1 MVWQRIRRLLAAS
14 LAAALLFVPVAPAS
28 AQDGFGPVTNL
39 PMPRFV
45 SLKSDQVNVRVG
57 PGPEYPISW
66 TYVRFG
72 LPVEIIAEY
81 DNWRRVRD
89 ANGNEGWVLSTLLSG
104 DRWIIVLITNDGTNL
119 TVRSEP
125 AEAAQIVAYLEPG
138 VLVAVERCQNGWCRL
153 VDNRFSGWVAQNRL
167 WGVYPGEEF

>member
-1 MVWQRIRRLLAAS
+1 MARGRIRRMVAAAS
-14 LAAALLFVPVAPAS
+14 VAALFFAPVELVS
-28 AQDGFGPVTNL
+28 AQDRLGPVTNL

-57 PGPEYPISW
+57 PGPDYPISW

-119 TVRSEP
+119 PVRSDP
-125 AEAAQIVAYLEPG
+125 SEAAQIVAYLQPG
-138 VLVAVERCQNGWCRL
+138 VLAAVERCRNGWCRL
-153 VDNRFSGWVAQNRL
+153 VDGRFTGWVTQTGL

>member
-1 MVWQRIRRLLAAS
+1 MARPRIRRLI
-14 LAAALLFVPVAPAS
+14 AAALVAALLCMPAEL
-28 AQDGFGPVTNL
+28 ALGQGFGPVTNL

-104 DRWIIVLITNDGTNL
+104 DRWIIVVVTIDGTNL
-119 TVRSEP
+119 PVRSEP
-125 AEAAQIVAYLEPG
+125 SEAAQIVAHLEPG
-138 VLVAVERCQNGWCRL
+138 VLAAVERCRNGWCRL
-153 VDNRFSGWVAQNRL
+153 GDSRFSGWVAQNRL